1 MKRLA
6 QFILQFFVASAC
18 VLILSSAAGAQS
30 GGAKNAAPYFV
41 STQWVAEHLKDPSL
55 VLLAVGEKSEYDGG
69 HIPGARSFDYD
80 RVSTPHGS
88 GLMLE
93 LPPVEELVKVFE
105 DVGVSDSSRVVVY
118 FSSEWVTPTARVYLT
133 LDYLGLRERVS
144 YLDGGM
150 AAWRK
155 EGRAV
160 STEKPKFAKGTL
172 TAHPRND
179 VVVKVDVVQQD
190 LHKAG
195 VAIVDVREAKCYGS
209 AGSCYGERPGHIP
222 GAVNIPWEILVG
234 DDLKLKSVDELRKIF
249 LSAGVKPGDEV
260 IAYCHVGQ
268 RASLVYMVSRLLG
281 HDARLYDGSYEE
293 WGERGDL
300 PVEKSGTVGNQ

>member
-1 MKRLA
+1 MNRPKRITLRLVLA
-6 QFILQFFVASAC
+6 AVC
-18 VLILSSAAGAQS
+18 VLLLSSLARAQS
-30 GGAKNAAPYFV
+30 GGGRNAAPYFV

-160 STEKPKFAKGTL
+160 SIEKANFAKGTL

-179 VVVKVDVVQQD
+179 VVVKLDVVQRD

-222 GAVNIPWEILVG
+222 GAVNIPWEVLVG
-234 DDLKLKSVDELRKIF
+234 DDMKLKSVDELRRIF
-249 LSAGVKPGDEV
+249 QSAGVKPGDQI
-260 IAYCHVGQ
+260 IAYCHIGQ

-293 WGERGDL
+293 WGERPDL
-300 PVEKSGTVGNQ
+300 PVEKSGAGGNQ

>member
-1 MKRLA
+1 MKRSA
-6 QFILQFFVASAC
+6 RFFAAILFGRCMRAATFFCGWSARWE
-18 VLILSSAAGAQS
+18 
-30 GGAKNAAPYFV
+30 AKNAAPHFV

-69 HIPGARSFDYD
+69 HIPGARNFDYD

-160 STEKPKFAKGTL
+160 STEKPKFAKGTFDG
-172 TAHPRND
+172 AS
-179 VVVKVDVVQQD
+179 
-190 LHKAG
+190 
-195 VAIVDVREAKCYGS
+195 AKRCG
-209 AGSCYGERPGHIP
+209 GESGR
-222 GAVNIPWEILVG
+222 GA
-234 DDLKLKSVDELRKIF
+234 
-249 LSAGVKPGDEV
+249 
-260 IAYCHVGQ
+260 
-268 RASLVYMVSRLLG
+268 
-281 HDARLYDGSYEE
+281 ARFAQGGGRDCGCA
-293 WGERGDL
+293 RG
-300 PVEKSGTVGNQ
+300 